1 MLEALRIKISFTR
14 QFMFSNIRE
23 REREREKQREK
34 YRIPTTPT
42 KIEKA

>member
-1 MLEALRIKISFTR
+1 
-14 QFMFSNIRE
+14 MFSNIRE